1 MVFLEQD
8 PITAEGV
15 SRTTLEEEEEQAE
28 ALVDQYS
35 VAPTI
40 EVGVCSAPSTLC
52 LHRQHRVLVT

>member
-1 MVFLEQD
+1 MVFLED

-35 VAPTI
+35 VVPTI
-40 EVGVCSAPSTLC
+40 EVGGAALPSASASKATP
-52 LHRQHRVLVT
+52 